1 MLGAALRSRRSVRF
15 AAAAG
20 LQGVSLARAIVS
32 RALGLPDLL
41 VALAGWRPAKK
52 LRVRVV
58 VLRDERGAPL
68 VREDDVRESLGEA
81 QRVLGRQA
89 RVDVVPAGDRLV
101 ETLAESAPAAALEH
115 PCSAQGLWRADLGSA
130 GAYFRQRLARGARI
144 PLGLGAPI
152 TVFVVRDVV
161 GKCGCS
167 LGPLGDYV
175 TIDRGGLVGRTNRIL
190 AHELGHSCGLRHST
204 RDDNLMRPRGPGE
217 RLTRLQAAILRSS
230 RHVTY
235 F

>member
-1 MLGAALRSRRSVRF
+1 VPL

-20 LQGVSLARAIVS
+20 LQAASLARAIAS
-32 RALGLPDLL
+32 RVLSVPDA
-41 VALAGWRPAKK
+41 VAGVAGWRPGKK

-58 VLRDERGAPL
+58 VLRDERGVPL
-68 VREDDVRESLGEA
+68 VAEDAVEESLAEA
-81 QRVLGRQA
+81 QRLLA
-89 RVDVVPAGDRLV
+89 RVAAVDLVPAGEHFV
-101 ETLAESAPAAALEH
+101 ETLEDSAPAAALEH
-115 PCSAQGLWRADLGSA
+115 PCSAQGLWRADLGAA
-130 GAYFRQRLARGARI
+130 GAYFRRRLARGAGL

-175 TIDRGGLVGRTNRIL
+175 TIDGAGLGGRTKRIL
-190 AHELGHSCGLRHST
+190 AHELGHSCGLRHSR
-204 RDDNLMRPRGPGE
+204 RDDNLMRPAGPGE
-217 RLTRLQAAILRSS
+217 RLTRLQTTILRTS

-235 F
+235 L

>member
-1 MLGAALRSRRSVRF
+1 VPL

-20 LQGVSLARAIVS
+20 LQGASLARAIAS
-32 RALGLPDLL
+32 RVLSLPDA
-41 VALAGWRPAKK
+41 VAAVAGWRPAKK

-58 VLRDERGAPL
+58 VLRDERGVPL
-68 VREDDVRESLGEA
+68 AGEHAVEESLAEA
-81 QRVLGRQA
+81 RRVLA
-89 RVDVVPAGDRLV
+89 REAAVDLVPAGDRFV
-101 ETLAESAPAAALEH
+101 ETLEDRAPAAALEH
-115 PCSAQGLWRADLGSA
+115 PCSAQGLWRADLGAA
-130 GAYFRQRLARGARI
+130 GAYFRRRLARGAGL

-175 TIDRGGLVGRTNRIL
+175 TIDPRGLEVRRIL
-190 AHELGHSCGLRHST
+190 AHELAHSCGLAHRKGE
-204 RDDNLMRPRGPGE
+204 DNLMRAQAPGL
-217 RLTRLQAAILRSS
+217 RLTAWQRAVLRSS

-235 F
+235 L

>member
-1 MLGAALRSRRSVRF
+1 MRF

-20 LQGVSLARAIVS
+20 LQAASLGRAIVG

-41 VALAGWRPAKK
+41 AGVAGWRRAKK
-52 LRVRVV
+52 LRIRVV
-58 VLRDERGAPL
+58 VLRDERGEPL
-68 VREDDVRESLGEA
+68 VGEHAVRESLEEA
-81 QRVLGRQA
+81 GRLLA
-89 RVDVVPAGDRLV
+89 REAAIELVPAGERLV
-101 ETLAESAPAAALEH
+101 ETLEERAPAAALEH
-115 PCSAQGLWRADLGSA
+115 PCSSQGLWRADLGSA
-130 GAYFRQRLARGARI
+130 GAYFRRRLAPGAGL

-175 TIDRGGLVGRTNRIL
+175 TIDGSGLAGRTRRIL
-190 AHELGHSCGLRHST
+190 AHELAHSCGLRHSR
-204 RDDNLMRPRGPGE
+204 RDDNLMRPSRPGE
-217 RLTRLQAAILRSS
+217 RLSRLQAAIVRSS

>member
-1 MLGAALRSRRSVRF
+1 VRF
-15 AAAAG
+15 ARAAG
-20 LQGVSLARAIVS
+20 LQGVSLARAVVS
-32 RALGLPDLL
+32 RVLGLPDLL
-41 VALAGWRPAKK
+41 AALAGWRPAKK
-52 LRVRVV
+52 LRIRVV

-68 VREDDVRESLGEA
+68 VGKDAVQESLTEA
-81 QRVLGRQA
+81 GRVLEREA
-89 RVDVVPAGDRLV
+89 RVALVSAGDRLF
-101 ETLAESAPAAALEH
+101 ETLADSAPAAALEH
-115 PCSAQGLWRADLGSA
+115 PCSAQGLWRADLGPA
-130 GAYFRQRLARGARI
+130 GAYFRRRLARGVRL
-144 PLGLGAPI
+144 PLGLGAPV

-175 TIDRGGLVGRTNRIL
+175 TIDRGGLTRGTRRIL

-204 RDDNLMRPRGPGE
+204 RDDNLMRPAGPGE
-217 RLTRLQAAILRSS
+217 RLTRLQAAIVRSS

>member
-1 MLGAALRSRRSVRF
+1 MPL

-20 LQGVSLARAIVS
+20 LQAASLARAIAS
-32 RALGLPDLL
+32 RVLAVPDALAA
-41 VALAGWRPAKK
+41 VAGWRPAKK

-58 VLRDERGAPL
+58 ILRDERGAPL
-68 VREDDVRESLGEA
+68 VGEDAVEESLAEA
-81 QRVLGRQA
+81 RRVLA
-89 RVDVVPAGDRLV
+89 REAAVDLVPAGDRLV

-115 PCSAQGLWRADLGSA
+115 PCSAQGLWRADLGPA
-130 GAYFRQRLARGARI
+130 GAYFRRRLARGAGL
-144 PLGLGAPI
+144 PLGRGAPI

-175 TIDRGGLVGRTNRIL
+175 TIDRGGLGGRTRRIL
-190 AHELGHSCGLRHST
+190 AHELGHSCGLRHSS
-204 RDDNLMRPRGPGE
+204 RDDNLMRAVGPGE
-217 RLTRLQAAILRSS
+217 RLTRLQASVLRTS

-235 F
+235 L